1 MTERAITP
9 LERGFDVTLELPG
22 SKSLTNRY
30 LLLAALASGT
40 SRLERTLIADDV
52 EAMLDC
58 VKALGADVA
67 LTRDKTGATIN
78 GVGGRVPSTGRAF
91 ARQSGTTA
99 RFIAPV
105 LGLADGPWELD
116 GSPQLRCRCPLRF
129 AARSEADP
137 RRSPVRSLVSSSP
150 DCFLLRRCSRP
161 ASSSKSK

>member
-1 MTERAITP
+1 MTERAIAP

-40 SRLERTLIADDV
+40 STLERTLIADDV

-58 VKALGADVA
+58 VVALGAEVELSGDH
-67 LTRDKTGATIN
+67 TGATIT
-78 GVGGRVPSTGRAF
+78 GVGGRVPSSGRAF

-116 GSPQLRCRCPLRF
+116 
-129 AARSEADP
+129 RSEE
-137 RRSPVRSLVSSSP
+137 RRVG
-150 DCFLLRRCSRP
+150 
-161 ASSSKSK
+161 K